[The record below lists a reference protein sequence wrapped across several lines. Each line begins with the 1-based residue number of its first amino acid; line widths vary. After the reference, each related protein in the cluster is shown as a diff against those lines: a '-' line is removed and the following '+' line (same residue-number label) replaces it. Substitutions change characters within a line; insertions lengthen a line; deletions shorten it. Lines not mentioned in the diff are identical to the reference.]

1 MTIVN
6 DKYNNKVQRFFLE
19 KLNTTV
25 PRLIQSKKIKDCEIY
40 VKCTSKNLI
49 KLVDILKNKSNCQ
62 FNQLIDIAVIDKPN
76 KNLRF
81 QVTYLFLSVKF
92 NTRLYLITKT
102 SETRQLSSL
111 TGLFKSAG
119 WLEREVWDLYGI
131 FFSNHPDLRRI
142 LTDYGFLGHPLRK
155 DFPLFGFKE
164 VFFDESRKK
173 ITYYPIK
180 TDQNFRSFNFA
191 NFWVK

>member
-1 MTIVN
+1 MTLVN

-25 PRLIQSKKIKDCEIY
+25 PKLIQSKKIKDCEIY

-49 KLVDILKNKSNCQ
+49 ILVDILKNKSNCQ

-81 QVTYLFLSVKF
+81 QVTYLFLSIKF

-119 WLEREVWDLYGI
+119 WLEREV
-131 FFSNHPDLRRI
+131 
-142 LTDYGFLGHPLRK
+142 
-155 DFPLFGFKE
+155 
-164 VFFDESRKK
+164 
-173 ITYYPIK
+173 
-180 TDQNFRSFNFA
+180 
-191 NFWVK
+191 